1 MPSSAA
7 GGARLSFP
15 RSDAPRVS
23 ILVPVH
29 NGCDET
35 YACLRSVLANTEGV
49 AYEVLVADDASDDD
63 TAELAQWTENVR
75 AVRDGVRR
83 GFLRNCN
90 NAARFARGEFL
101 VLLNNDTVVQPDWL
115 RPLVEILDRDA
126 SIGMA
131 GGKLLFPDGR
141 LQEAGGIIWK
151 DASGWNYGRGDS
163 PEEPD
168 YNYVKEVDYVS
179 AACLIVRRRLWE
191 EIGGFDDRYAP
202 AYYEDADLAF
212 EVRARGYKV
221 VYQPLAAVVH
231 VEGASHGGDPNAGV
245 KRAQAVNRNV
255 FRQKWRDVLASEHY
269 EPGSRVFHARDRT
282 ARKATLLVVDHYVPR
297 YDRDAGGRCT
307 YQYLRLF
314 AELGFHVVFVGSN
327 YVRAEPY
334 TTVLQQLGI
343 VVLYGGRYARGFEEW
358 LRRHGLYIDYAYLNR
373 PHIGMQYVELIK
385 RYAPCSRIGYFPVD
399 LHFVRELRSYRTSG
413 DVGGL
418 DRARR
423 WMGLEFDLLR
433 KVDIVHVVSSY
444 EEDLLRTAFP
454 DKIVRRIPLYL
465 LNGGP
470 SVSGRP
476 YALREDL
483 LFVGTGEHLPN
494 SDALEWLMDEIL
506 PLLRGRLPRAR
517 ALVVGS
523 WSASDQRR
531 FERSGLE
538 VAGCVSDDELERL
551 YAAARL
557 VIAPLRFGAG
567 VKGKVVEALSHGVP
581 TVTTPVGAEGLPG
594 VERCVAI
601 ARDARE
607 FAQRVAEIYED
618 EALWQRMSVRSLDY
632 AKAEFSSDRAA
643 RLITL
648 DFDPSRRLGMEVGP
662 RAAAH
667 RQERLPTER
676 SSTSPDVIYAAQ
688 ALKATDT
695 L

>member
-1 MPSSAA
+1 MPSAA
-7 GGARLSFP
+7 GRARLSFP
-15 RSDAPRVS
+15 SFDAPRVS
-23 ILVPVH
+23 IIVPVH
-29 NGCDET
+29 NGCEET
-35 YACLRSVLANTEGV
+35 YACLRSVLANTKDV
-49 AYEVLVADDASDDD
+49 PYEVLVADDASDDD

-75 AVRDGVRR
+75 AVRDGSRR

-115 RPLVEILDRDA
+115 RPLVETLDRDT
-126 SIGMA
+126 SIGIA

-179 AACLIVRRRLWE
+179 AACLIIRRRLWE

-221 VYQPLAAVVH
+221 VYQPLAVVVH
-231 VEGASHGGDPNAGV
+231 LEGASHGSDPNAGV
-245 KRAQAVNRNV
+245 KRAEAVNRNV
-255 FRQKWRDVLASEHY
+255 FLQKWRDVLASEHY
-269 EPGSRVFHARDRT
+269 ESGSRVFHARDRS

-314 AELGFHVVFVGSN
+314 AELGFHVLFVGEN
-327 YVRAEPY
+327 YVRDEPY
-334 TTVLQQLGI
+334 TTALQQLGI
-343 VVLYGGRYARGFEEW
+343 VVLYGERYARGFEEW

-373 PHIGMQYVELIK
+373 PHIGMQYVDLIK
-385 RYAPCSRIGYFPVD
+385 RYAPFSRIGYFPVD

-413 DVGGL
+413 GVGGL
-418 DRARR
+418 ERARK

-465 LNGGP
+465 LNRGP
-470 SVSGRP
+470 AVSGRP
-476 YALREDL
+476 YPVRENL
-483 LFVGTGEHLPN
+483 LFVGTGEHPPN
-494 SDALEWLMDEIL
+494 GDALEWLMEEIL
-506 PLLRGRLPRAR
+506 PLLRSRLPRAR
-517 ALVVGS
+517 TLVVGS
-523 WSASDQRR
+523 WSASDQSR
-531 FERSGLE
+531 FERSGLD
-538 VAGCVSDDELERL
+538 VAGRVSDDELERV
-551 YAAARL
+551 YNAARV

-607 FAQRVAEIYED
+607 FAEQVAEVYED
-618 EALWQRMSVRSLDY
+618 EALWQRMSMRSLEY
-632 AKAEFSSDRAA
+632 ATAEFSSDRAA

-648 DFDPSRRLGMEVGP
+648 DFDPSRRPGAQGRPPAATARKERSPAVRP
-662 RAAAH
+662 RA
-667 RQERLPTER
+667 
-676 SSTSPDVIYAAQ
+676 SPDVIHATPT
-688 ALKATDT
+688 LKARDRS
-695 L
+695 